1 MQVLNLIGDVK
12 GKVAIMLDDMI
23 DTAGELLLRRKVIAT
38 LLTAFNRFDIW
49 NTFLISW
56 HNQISG
62 ETATFIFSNK

>member
-38 LLTAFNRFDIW
+38 LLTAFNRFDI
-49 NTFLISW
+49 
-56 HNQISG
+56 
-62 ETATFIFSNK
+62 